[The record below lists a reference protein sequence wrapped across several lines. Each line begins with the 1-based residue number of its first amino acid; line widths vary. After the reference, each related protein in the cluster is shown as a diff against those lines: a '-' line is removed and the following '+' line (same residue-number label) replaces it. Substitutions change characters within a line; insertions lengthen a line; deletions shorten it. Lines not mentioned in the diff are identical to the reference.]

1 MERFK
6 GSLASYGLTL
16 LMPAFFDAL
25 GVEGTLRVER
35 AAVRRQFFLRDGYLV
50 GESSSDPR
58 EHLGQVLARLRILDA
73 SRAAMA
79 FEASEAARVPLGAFL
94 VERGLVERTRLIE
107 AMEHKAREA
116 LFDCYGWQSGEVEFI
131 PGRPAALQGQG
142 QAVALPRLGLR
153 ELHRDA
159 RTRLRE
165 WSVFWTLFAGP
176 DTTFAARREFLVET
190 AAAEEEQL
198 LRLAE
203 QGRTLGELLAAS
215 NEGAVHAARWVLR
228 MYRRG
233 ALSPCKAPVVSA
245 DAGLAELLAQAR
257 RLVEAG
263 RYEEAVAVAAQALE
277 RAPIPEAHALY
288 REAEVRLTVA
298 LAEEVLALDGRLS
311 FEPLPR
317 PLPPSLTADDL
328 YLHAKLRNSRSVR
341 EVLRNAAMGELAAYR
356 ALRRLMATGVARVR
370 TEQESRT
377 AGGRA
382 QTNPYGLPVVVG

>member
-6 GSLASYGLTL
+6 GNLASYGLSL
-16 LMPAFFDAL
+16 LMPAFFDTL
-25 GVEGTLRVER
+25 GVNGTLRVER
-35 AAVRRQFFLRDGYLV
+35 AAVRRQFFLRDGHLV

-73 SRAAMA
+73 ARAATA
-79 FEASEAARVPLGAFL
+79 FEASEAARVPLGTFL
-94 VERGLVERTRLIE
+94 VERGLVERTRLVE

-116 LFDCYGWQSGEVEFI
+116 LFDCYGWQSGEVEFLPGLPP
-131 PGRPAALQGQG
+131 PGR
-142 QAVALPRLGLR
+142 VVELPRLGLK

-165 WSVFWTLFAGP
+165 WTVFWTLFAGP
-176 DTTFAARREFLVET
+176 GTTFTVRREFVVET
-190 AAAEEEQL
+190 AAAAAEQL

-203 QGRTLGELLAAS
+203 QGGTLGELLAAS
-215 NEGAVHAARWVLR
+215 NEGAVHAARWVVRL
-228 MYRRG
+228 YRRG
-233 ALSPCKAPVVSA
+233 ALSPCKVPVPEAGAPP
-245 DAGLAELLAQAR
+245 GLAELLAQAR
-257 RLVEAG
+257 SLVEAG

-298 LAEEVLALDGRLS
+298 LADEGLALDGRLR

-328 YLHAKLRNSRSVR
+328 YLHAKLRGSRSVR

-356 ALRRLMATGVARVR
+356 ALRRLMAAGVARVNS
-370 TEQESRT
+370 EQESST
-377 AGGRA
+377 SGGRA
-382 QTNPYGLPVVVG
+382 RTNPYGLPVIVV

>member
-25 GVEGTLRVER
+25 GVSGTLRVER
-35 AAVRRQFFLRDGYLV
+35 GAVRRQFFLRDGYLV

-73 SRAAMA
+73 ARAATA
-79 FEASEAARVPLGAFL
+79 FEASEAARVPLGTFL
-94 VERGLVERTRLIE
+94 VERGLVERTRLLE

-131 PGRPAALQGQG
+131 PGLPPPPNR
-142 QAVALPRLGLR
+142 VVELPRLGLK

-165 WSVFWTLFAGP
+165 WTVFWTLFAGP
-176 DTTFAARREFLVET
+176 GTTFTVRREFVVET
-190 AAAEEEQL
+190 AAAEEQQL

-215 NEGAVHAARWVLR
+215 NEGAVHAARWVVRL
-228 MYRRG
+228 YRRG
-233 ALSPCKAPVVSA
+233 ALSPRKAAVAEAGTAP
-245 DAGLAELLAQAR
+245 GLAEMLAQAR
-257 RLVEAG
+257 SLVEAG

-298 LAEEVLALDGRLS
+298 LADEVLALDGRLR

-328 YLHAKLRNSRSVR
+328 YLHAKLRGSRSVR

-356 ALRRLMATGVARVR
+356 ALRRLMAAGVARVN
-370 TEQESRT
+370 TEQESST
-377 AGGRA
+377 SGGPAR
-382 QTNPYGLPVVVG
+382 TNPYGLPVVVV